1 MKVLVT
7 GASGFVGRHALPA
20 LAARGFEVHAV
31 ARSPI
36 PGAVVHAADL
46 LDAAERRALLADV
59 APSHLLHLAWDAE
72 PGRYWTSPSNLDW
85 VAASLDLARSFHDI
99 GGRRFVGVGT
109 CAEYTWGDPRFDE
122 ATSPCRP
129 ATLYGAAKD
138 GTRRILAAYAESVG
152 LSFAWGRLFYLYGP
166 GERRGRLV
174 SDAAHALLTGAEFP
188 TSPGHQRRDFLH
200 VVDAAGAL
208 AALLDG
214 PVTGAVN
221 IGSGEAVP
229 VRTLLDGLATR
240 TGRFD
245 LVRYGARTLGPS
257 EPAAIEAAVAR
268 LSGEVGFRPRF
279 TLETGLDD
287 TLSWWRNRLGG
298 SRLSRGVTL

>member
-7 GASGFVGRHALPA
+7 GASGFVGRHAVPA
-20 LAARGFEVHAV
+20 LAARGYAVHAV
-31 ARSPI
+31 ARAPMS
-36 PGAVVHAADL
+36 GAVVHAADL
-46 LDAAERRALLADV
+46 LDEAQRRALVAAV

-85 VAASLDLARSFHDI
+85 VAASLDLARSFVEA
-99 GGRRFVGVGT
+99 GGRRLVVSGT
-109 CAEYTWGDPRFDE
+109 CAEYRWDSPRFDE
-122 ATSPCRP
+122 ATSACRP

-138 GTRRILAAYAESVG
+138 GARRILSEYAASVG

-174 SDAAHALLTGAEFP
+174 SDAVHALLAGEAFP

-200 VVDAAGAL
+200 VLDAAGAL

-221 IGSGEAVP
+221 IGSGTAVP
-229 VRTLLDGLATR
+229 VRTLLDGLAER
-240 TGRFD
+240 TGRPD
-245 LVRYGARTLGPS
+245 LLDYGARALGPS
-257 EPAAIEAAVAR
+257 EPAVIEAAVAR
-268 LSGEVGFRPRF
+268 LRDEVGFRPRF
-279 TLETGLDD
+279 TLDTGLDD
-287 TLSWWRNRLGG
+287 TLAWWRDHRA
-298 SRLSRGVTL
+298 RGLRPAASP